1 MQRQIIHVVPYF
13 IDGSSNLYL
22 WDPEAPAQR
31 VGTYNKATDSIT
43 YSDNHLPQ
51 LTDRLQVW
59 REKQFA
65 RPRKPG
71 SAAAA
76 AAANGRGNSGRG
88 AAEGEGSDD
97 DE

>member
-1 MQRQIIHVVPYF
+1 MQRQIIHGVPYF

-31 VGTYNKATDSIT
+31 IGTYNKSTDSIN
-43 YSDNHLPQ
+43 YGDNHLTQ

-59 REKQFA
+59 RDKQVA
-65 RPRKPG
+65 RPRKP
-71 SAAAA
+71 SAAA

>member
-1 MQRQIIHVVPYF
+1 MQRQIIHGVPYF

-43 YSDNHLPQ
+43 FGDNHLAQ

-59 REKQFA
+59 RSKQAA
-65 RPRKPG
+65 RPRKPT
-71 SAAAA
+71 
-76 AAANGRGNSGRG
+76 ANRRGNSGG
-88 AAEGEGSDD
+88 DAAESASDE
-97 DE
+97 DEE

>member
-1 MQRQIIHVVPYF
+1 MQRQIIHGVPYF

-31 VGTYNKATDSIT
+31 IGTYTKATDTVT
-43 YSDNHLPQ
+43 YSDNHLAQ

-71 SAAAA
+71 AA

-88 AAEGEGSDD
+88 AAEGEGSDV

>member
-1 MQRQIIHVVPYF
+1 MQRQIIHGVPYF

-31 VGTYNKATDSIT
+31 IGTYNKATDSIAYT
-43 YSDNHLPQ
+43 DDHLPQ
-51 LTDRLQVW
+51 LTNRLQVW
-59 REKQFA
+59 REKQVA

-71 SAAAA
+71 AAA
-76 AAANGRGNSGRG
+76 AAANSRGNSGGG